1 MQFLASERNELYG
14 YVDFF
19 SNTGG
24 LLGLFIGVSVTSLI
38 EILYFL
44 TLRLGCNIKMFGKRF
59 WSGAPELINNDNVN
73 KM

>member
-1 MQFLASERNELYG
+1 MTSERHELYG

-24 LLGLFIGVSVTSLI
+24 LLGLFIGFSVTSAI

-44 TLRLGCNIKMFGKRF
+44 TLRIICNTKKYGKRV
-59 WSGAPELINNDNVN
+59 WSGDSELL
-73 KM
+73 KMEKEDRCL